1 MYYSST
7 SGFNLVKFA
16 ISGAVAAGATIGTA
30 IFYAGRDDK
39 IRNNF
44 EEKLPFTKPVL
55 TSIYG
60 DKTEKKDNEEDLE
73 SMLPMNRKPRGD
85 EVNSEYLDSRLLGR
99 DLFVLGNES
108 CFELIESMD

>member
-1 MYYSST
+1 MR
-7 SGFNLVKFA
+7 FA
-16 ISGAVAAGATIGTA
+16 ISGVIAAGATIGTA

-60 DKTEKKDNEEDLE
+60 DKTEKKDTEEDLE
-73 SMLPMNRKPRGD
+73 SILPMNRKLRGE
-85 EVNSEYLDSRLLGR
+85 EVNSEYLKS
-99 DLFVLGNES
+99 
-108 CFELIESMD
+108 